1 MSQMNPKNFP
11 TSLQSQFNHYTLPVT
26 PLKGK
31 LTHPN
36 NAASVS
42 FTKRAGRR
50 NN

>member
-1 MSQMNPKNFP
+1 MNPNKFS
-11 TSLQSQFNHYTLPVT
+11 TILYSQFNHYTLPVT

-42 FTKRAGRR
+42 FIKRAGRR